1 MYDCVLNTPLAGFA
15 QDPPRVELTITPV
28 VESLTT
34 TTWQK
39 CHQNKLAVRSTT
51 DTLLKNKIFVEAF
64 LIEDYEYNALR
75 KELLVAPF
83 IEHFKTTTLRKPYW

>member
-1 MYDCVLNTPLAGFA
+1 MYDWVLNTVSEGFVQDVPREELAI
-15 QDPPRVELTITPV
+15 VPV
-28 VESLTT
+28 CRKFNK

-39 CHQNKLAVRSTT
+39 CHQNKVAVSNTT
-51 DTLLKNKIFVEAF
+51 DTLRKNQIFVDAF

-83 IEHFKTTTLRKPYW
+83 VEHFKTTTLGKLY